1 MTFIT
6 YVSLSSFVLLEV
18 GEYKLFQPLQLQI
31 PCQDAGLKIQI
42 QIQNQDTIKIQV
54 KNEIW

>member
-42 QIQNQDTIKIQV
+42 QNQDTVKIQV

>member
-1 MTFIT
+1 M
-6 YVSLSSFVLLEV
+6 SLSSFVLLGV
-18 GEYKLFQPLQLQI
+18 GEFKLFQPLQLQI

-42 QIQNQDTIKIQV
+42 QIQDQDTVKIQV